1 MALDEKSDLTQGG
14 RNFPNAGGSGQRQ
27 FRRPQRNNRPHRR
40 FPNRPSIFQQQ
51 PRPRPQQQTLRD
63 TFDYQDDVPEFLQN
77 KEEDVEYYDEEI
89 NFNEQ
94 DNHLYVTMECI
105 LSLSCA
111 VLC

>member
-1 MALDEKSDLTQGG
+1 MAVSREEKWYITHNSKSDLPLGG

-89 NFNEQ
+89 NFNVGNEP
-94 DNHLYVTMECI
+94 DTFEK
-105 LSLSCA
+105 
-111 VLC
+111 